1 VNEPQESPQP
11 ASRLMVVADVGQMA
25 DEEIEVFADVF
36 IARMIAAADQPG
48 ARGSQPAD
56 ER

>member
-1 VNEPQESPQP
+1 
-11 ASRLMVVADVGQMA
+11 MVVADVGQMA